1 MLLLN
6 RKVNESITT
15 WKQGEKDDP
24 LVIRVTEVSPSGT
37 VTLGFEG
44 ENPAES
50 LGKIMASAP
59 EEFAVFALDVHGLD
73 MKGPPPPLPQ
83 IVYDSRA

>member
-15 WKQGEKDDP
+15 WSRGQRDKP
-24 LVIRVTEVSPSGT
+24 LVIRVTEVSPAGT

-44 ENPAES
+44 DAH
-50 LGKIMASAP
+50 
-59 EEFAVFALDVHGLD
+59 DVGRTEIFYNYGYGE
-73 MKGPPPPLPQ
+73 MNGTTQ
-83 IVYDSRA
+83 Q